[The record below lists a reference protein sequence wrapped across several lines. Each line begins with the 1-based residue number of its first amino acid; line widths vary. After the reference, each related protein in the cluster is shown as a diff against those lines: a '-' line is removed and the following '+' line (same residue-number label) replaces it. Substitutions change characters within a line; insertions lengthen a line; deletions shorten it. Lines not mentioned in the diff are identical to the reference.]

1 MAHTLRPLSLGKLL
15 DETFDIYRHN
25 FLLFVGIS
33 ALPNVILLLL
43 RLSMGTSA
51 LNRPKYPEL
60 LIVFMTL
67 GWYVASLFVGAV
79 VTAATTFGVSDIY
92 LDRPTSIQACFA
104 RVSGKALRVAYVS
117 FGVGLIVGFGMLLCL
132 VPGIYWAGVY
142 GVAIPAV
149 VLENITGGQS
159 FRRSADL
166 TRDSVGRVI
175 VVYFLTAI
183 FVFIIAAGL
192 IAGVNALGP
201 GVFQHTGIFTRT
213 AMREIVNTLGAIL
226 LGPIS
231 AIGLTL
237 VYYDQRV
244 RKEAFDIEHM
254 MSLMP
259 ATDTSV
265 AGASAS

>member
-33 ALPNVILLLL
+33 AVPNLVLLLL
-43 RLSMGTSA
+43 RLTVVTSV
-51 LNRPKYPEL
+51 LNRPKHAEL
-60 LIVFMTL
+60 LVLVIAL
-67 GWYVASLFVGAV
+67 GAYVATLFVGSV

-104 RVSGKALRVAYVS
+104 RVGGKALRVAYVS
-117 FGVGLIVGFGMLLCL
+117 FVVGLIVGFGMVLCL

-149 VLENITGGQS
+149 VLENISGGES
-159 FRRSADL
+159 LRRSSDL
-166 TRDSVGRVI
+166 TKDSVGRVI

-183 FVFIIAAGL
+183 FAVIIAAGL
-192 IAGVNALGP
+192 IAGVDALGSSL
-201 GVFQHTGIFTRT
+201 FQHAGIFTM
-213 AMREIVNTLGAIL
+213 ALMRQTINTLAATL
-226 LGPIS
+226 FGPIS
-231 AIGLTL
+231 AIALTL

-259 ATDTSV
+259 DADASAT
-265 AGASAS
+265 GASAS

>member
-15 DETFDIYRHN
+15 DETFDIYQHN

-33 ALPNVILLLL
+33 AVPNLILLLL
-43 RLSMGTSA
+43 RFGMVSSA
-51 LNRPKYPEL
+51 LNRPKHAPL
-60 LIVFMTL
+60 IALIVAL
-67 GWYVASLFVGAV
+67 GGYVASLFVGSI

-92 LDRPTSIQACFA
+92 LDRRTSMQACFA

-117 FGVGLIVGFGMLLCL
+117 FVVGLIVGFGMVLCL

-142 GVAIPAV
+142 GIAIPAV

-166 TRDSVGRVI
+166 TKDSVGRVI

-183 FVFIIAAGL
+183 FAVIIAAAL
-192 IAGVNALGP
+192 IAGVNALSP
-201 GVFQHTGIFTRT
+201 SLFRHTGLITRA
-213 AMREIVNTLGAIL
+213 AMRETINALAAIL

-231 AIGLTL
+231 AIALTL

-254 MSLMP
+254 MSLIP
-259 ATDTSV
+259 APDGSAT
-265 AGASAS
+265 GAAAR